1 MIKGNILYLKKKYN
15 NDNNKEINI
24 YMDKNN
30 SNSNSNDKFDILTEK
45 ELERFKTL
53 TNSEILKE
61 LAGGDNSIYKK
72 ATIIVIIF
80 VLSLSLTGLISSY
93 NKRQIANET
102 PVANELRDTVFR
114 EKEKNDRYTEKLK
127 EKEQTLTRLREDVTK
142 NNKLSDEQRK
152 KIDNNN
158 TILGLTKVTGKGVQ
172 IVLKDGEE
180 NKKAGST
187 LEASQTIVH
196 DVDILEIINVLRN
209 AGAEAISINGHRIIA
224 TSPISCIG
232 TVIKIN
238 DEKVGAPYV
247 ISAIGNPEALESALN
262 IPGGII
268 SILEKFGIKITKEKK
283 EEIKIPEY
291 TGVYKYQYLKAVGE
305 KVNE

>member
-1 MIKGNILYLKKKYN
+1 
-15 NDNNKEINI
+15 
-24 YMDKNN
+24 MDKNN
-30 SNSNSNDKFDILTEK
+30 SNSNDKFEILTEK

-72 ATIIVIIF
+72 ATIVVIIF

-247 ISAIGNPEALESALN
+247 ISAIGNPESLESALN

-283 EEIKIPEY
+283 DEIKIPEY

>member
-1 MIKGNILYLKKKYN
+1 
-15 NDNNKEINI
+15 
-24 YMDKNN
+24 MDKN
-30 SNSNSNDKFDILTEK
+30 NSNSNDKFDILTEK

-72 ATIIVIIF
+72 ATIVVIIF

-247 ISAIGNPEALESALN
+247 ISAIGNPESLESALN

-283 EEIKIPEY
+283 DEIKIPEY

>member
-1 MIKGNILYLKKKYN
+1 
-15 NDNNKEINI
+15 
-24 YMDKNN
+24 MDKN
-30 SNSNSNDKFDILTEK
+30 NSNSNDKFDILTEK

-72 ATIIVIIF
+72 ATIVVIIF

-127 EKEQTLTRLREDVTK
+127 ENEQTLTRWREDVTK

-247 ISAIGNPEALESALN
+247 ISAIGNPESLESALN

-283 EEIKIPEY
+283 DEIKIPEY

>member
-1 MIKGNILYLKKKYN
+1 M
-15 NDNNKEINI
+15 
-24 YMDKNN
+24 
-30 SNSNSNDKFDILTEK
+30 
-45 ELERFKTL
+45 
-53 TNSEILKE
+53 
-61 LAGGDNSIYKK
+61 
-72 ATIIVIIF
+72 
-80 VLSLSLTGLISSY
+80 
-93 NKRQIANET
+93 
-102 PVANELRDTVFR
+102 FR

-196 DVDILEIINVLRN
+196 DVDILEIVNVLRN

-247 ISAIGNPEALESALN
+247 ISAIGNPESLESALN

-283 EEIKIPEY
+283 DEIKIPEY

>member
-1 MIKGNILYLKKKYN
+1 
-15 NDNNKEINI
+15 
-24 YMDKNN
+24 MDKN
-30 SNSNSNDKFDILTEK
+30 NSNSNDKFDILTEK

-72 ATIIVIIF
+72 ATIVVIIF

>member
-1 MIKGNILYLKKKYN
+1 
-15 NDNNKEINI
+15 
-24 YMDKNN
+24 MDKNN
-30 SNSNSNDKFDILTEK
+30 SNSNDKFEILTEK

-72 ATIIVIIF
+72 ATIVVIIF

-247 ISAIGNPEALESALN
+247 ISAIGNPESLESALN

>member
-1 MIKGNILYLKKKYN
+1 
-15 NDNNKEINI
+15 
-24 YMDKNN
+24 MDKN
-30 SNSNSNDKFDILTEK
+30 NSNSNDKFDILTEK

-72 ATIIVIIF
+72 ATIVVIIF

-152 KIDNNN
+152 NIDNNN

>member
-1 MIKGNILYLKKKYN
+1 
-15 NDNNKEINI
+15 
-24 YMDKNN
+24 MDKN
-30 SNSNSNDKFDILTEK
+30 NSNSNDKFDILTEK

-72 ATIIVIIF
+72 ATIVVIIF

-268 SILEKFGIKITKEKK
+268 SILEKFGIKITKEKR

>member
-24 YMDKNN
+24 YMDKN
-30 SNSNSNDKFDILTEK
+30 NSNSNDKFDILTEK

-72 ATIIVIIF
+72 ATIVVIIF

-283 EEIKIPEY
+283 DEIKIPEY

>member
-1 MIKGNILYLKKKYN
+1 
-15 NDNNKEINI
+15 
-24 YMDKNN
+24 MDKNN
-30 SNSNSNDKFDILTEK
+30 SNSNDKFEILTEK

-72 ATIIVIIF
+72 ATIVVIIF

-283 EEIKIPEY
+283 DEIKIPEY

>member
-1 MIKGNILYLKKKYN
+1 
-15 NDNNKEINI
+15 
-24 YMDKNN
+24 MDKN
-30 SNSNSNDKFDILTEK
+30 NSNSNDKFDILTEK

-72 ATIIVIIF
+72 ATIVVIIF

-247 ISAIGNPEALESALN
+247 ISAIGNPESLESALN

>member
-1 MIKGNILYLKKKYN
+1 
-15 NDNNKEINI
+15 
-24 YMDKNN
+24 MDKN
-30 SNSNSNDKFDILTEK
+30 NSNSNDKFDILTEK

-72 ATIIVIIF
+72 ATIVVIIF
-80 VLSLSLTGLISSY
+80 VLSLSLTALISSY

-247 ISAIGNPEALESALN
+247 ISAIGNPEALESVLN

-283 EEIKIPEY
+283 DEIKIPEY

>member
-1 MIKGNILYLKKKYN
+1 
-15 NDNNKEINI
+15 
-24 YMDKNN
+24 MDKN
-30 SNSNSNDKFDILTEK
+30 NSNSNDKFDILTEK

-72 ATIIVIIF
+72 ATIVVIIF

-283 EEIKIPEY
+283 DEIKIPEY

>member
-1 MIKGNILYLKKKYN
+1 
-15 NDNNKEINI
+15 
-24 YMDKNN
+24 MDKNN
-30 SNSNSNDKFDILTEK
+30 SNSNDKFEILTEK

-72 ATIIVIIF
+72 ATIVVIIF

>member
-247 ISAIGNPEALESALN
+247 ISAIGNPESLESALN

>member
-1 MIKGNILYLKKKYN
+1 
-15 NDNNKEINI
+15 
-24 YMDKNN
+24 MDKN
-30 SNSNSNDKFDILTEK
+30 NSNSNDKFDILTEK

-72 ATIIVIIF
+72 ATIVVIIF

-247 ISAIGNPEALESALN
+247 ISAIGNPESLESALN

-283 EEIKIPEY
+283 DEIKISEY

>member
-1 MIKGNILYLKKKYN
+1 
-15 NDNNKEINI
+15 
-24 YMDKNN
+24 MDKNN
-30 SNSNSNDKFDILTEK
+30 SNSNDKFEKLTEK

-72 ATIIVIIF
+72 ATIVVIIF

>member
-24 YMDKNN
+24 YMDKN
-30 SNSNSNDKFDILTEK
+30 NSNSNDKFDILTEK

-72 ATIIVIIF
+72 ATIVVIIF

>member
-1 MIKGNILYLKKKYN
+1 
-15 NDNNKEINI
+15 
-24 YMDKNN
+24 MDKN
-30 SNSNSNDKFDILTEK
+30 NSNSNDKFDILTEK

-72 ATIIVIIF
+72 ATIVVIIF

-114 EKEKNDRYTEKLK
+114 EKEKNDRYSEKLK

>member
-1 MIKGNILYLKKKYN
+1 
-15 NDNNKEINI
+15 
-24 YMDKNN
+24 MDKN
-30 SNSNSNDKFDILTEK
+30 NSNSNDKFDILTEK

-72 ATIIVIIF
+72 ATIVVIIF

-283 EEIKIPEY
+283 EEIKIHEY

>member
-1 MIKGNILYLKKKYN
+1 
-15 NDNNKEINI
+15 
-24 YMDKNN
+24 MDKNN
-30 SNSNSNDKFDILTEK
+30 SNSNDKFEILTEK

-247 ISAIGNPEALESALN
+247 ISAIGNPESLESALN

>member
-30 SNSNSNDKFDILTEK
+30 SNSNDKFEILTEK

-72 ATIIVIIF
+72 ATIVVIIF

>member
-1 MIKGNILYLKKKYN
+1 
-15 NDNNKEINI
+15 
-24 YMDKNN
+24 MDKNN
-30 SNSNSNDKFDILTEK
+30 SNSNDKFDLLTEK

-72 ATIIVIIF
+72 ATIVVIIF

-196 DVDILEIINVLRN
+196 DVDILEIVNVLRN

>member
-1 MIKGNILYLKKKYN
+1 
-15 NDNNKEINI
+15 
-24 YMDKNN
+24 MDKN
-30 SNSNSNDKFDILTEK
+30 NSNSNDKFDILTEK

-72 ATIIVIIF
+72 ATIVVIIF

-247 ISAIGNPEALESALN
+247 ISAIGNPQALESALN

>member
-1 MIKGNILYLKKKYN
+1 
-15 NDNNKEINI
+15 
-24 YMDKNN
+24 MDKN
-30 SNSNSNDKFDILTEK
+30 NSNSNDKFDILTEK

-247 ISAIGNPEALESALN
+247 ISAIGNPESLESALN

-283 EEIKIPEY
+283 DEIKIPEY

>member
-30 SNSNSNDKFDILTEK
+30 SNSNDKFEILTEK

-72 ATIIVIIF
+72 ATIVVIIF

-142 NNKLSDEQRK
+142 NNKLSDEQKK

>member
-1 MIKGNILYLKKKYN
+1 
-15 NDNNKEINI
+15 
-24 YMDKNN
+24 MDKN
-30 SNSNSNDKFDILTEK
+30 NSNSNDKFDILTEK

-72 ATIIVIIF
+72 ATIVVIIF

-196 DVDILEIINVLRN
+196 DVDILEIVNVLRN

-247 ISAIGNPEALESALN
+247 ISAIGNPESLESALN

>member
-1 MIKGNILYLKKKYN
+1 
-15 NDNNKEINI
+15 
-24 YMDKNN
+24 MDKN
-30 SNSNSNDKFDILTEK
+30 NSNSNDKFDILTEK

-72 ATIIVIIF
+72 ATIVVIIF

-158 TILGLTKVTGKGVQ
+158 TILGLTKVTGKGIQ

-196 DVDILEIINVLRN
+196 DVDIFEIVNVLRN

-247 ISAIGNPEALESALN
+247 ISAIGNPESLESALN

>member
-30 SNSNSNDKFDILTEK
+30 SNSNDKFEILTEK

-72 ATIIVIIF
+72 ATIVVIIF

-247 ISAIGNPEALESALN
+247 ISAIGNPESLESALN

-283 EEIKIPEY
+283 DEIKIPEY

>member
-30 SNSNSNDKFDILTEK
+30 SNSNDKFEILTEK

-72 ATIIVIIF
+72 ATIVVIIF

-268 SILEKFGIKITKEKK
+268 SILEKFGIKITKEKR

>member
-1 MIKGNILYLKKKYN
+1 
-15 NDNNKEINI
+15 
-24 YMDKNN
+24 MDKN
-30 SNSNSNDKFDILTEK
+30 NSNSNDKFDILTEK

-72 ATIIVIIF
+72 ATIVVIIF

-196 DVDILEIINVLRN
+196 DVDILEIVNVLRN

-247 ISAIGNPEALESALN
+247 ISAIGNPESLESALN

-283 EEIKIPEY
+283 DEIKIPEY